1 MYLIKSMIFIQF
13 YTLAHVTLDDDIIK
27 VQVENII
34 PVVVLDTM
42 YGIPLNINFLWLVFN
57 VNKLL

>member
-1 MYLIKSMIFIQF
+1 MIFIQF

-27 VQVENII
+27 VQVEEIS

-42 YGIPLNINFLWLVFN
+42 YGIPLNINFLWLVFY
-57 VNKLL
+57 VNKK